1 MSDTLLEK
9 YAFFDALRAVPVIEK
24 IILYGSRARGDNRE
38 RSDIDLAIVCP
49 QATAS
54 DWQKILEILENAD
67 TLLMIDCVRFDTLAE
82 TNPLKKSIM
91 QDGVVVYEKGR
102 S

>member
-1 MSDTLLEK
+1 MALKK
-9 YAFFDALRAVPVIEK
+9 YAFLNALRAIPVIEK

-49 QATAS
+49 QATEK
-54 DWQKILEILENAD
+54 DWQKIVEIIEEAD
-67 TLLMIDCVRFDTLAE
+67 TLLVIDCVRFDTLAE
-82 TNPLKKSIM
+82 TSPLKESILR
-91 QDGVVVYEKGR
+91 DGVVIYEKGR